1 LIAIL
6 LDISLSIASSARLEL
21 FGGRRRASSLVTEV
35 VGVDSVGELVGMNAD
50 VEGAAA
56 RAAVASMNGL
66 VVFIVD
72 LRRLKDMGVIFWN
85 D

>member
-1 LIAIL
+1 M
-6 LDISLSIASSARLEL
+6 ASSARLEL

-35 VGVDSVGELVGMNAD
+35 VGVDSVGELVGINAD
-50 VEGAAA
+50 VEVVAA

-72 LRRLKDMGVIFWN
+72 LPWLKEMDVIV
-85 D
+85 